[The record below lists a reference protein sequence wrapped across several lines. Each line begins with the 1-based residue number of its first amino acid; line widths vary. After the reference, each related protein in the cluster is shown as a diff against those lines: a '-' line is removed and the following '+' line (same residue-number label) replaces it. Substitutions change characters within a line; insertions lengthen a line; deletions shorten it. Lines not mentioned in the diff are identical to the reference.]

1 MDVARPRCEAAEI
14 TGSLLRPPAANPKEA
29 NAMSSSGEQT
39 LAPDKQR
46 TDGEEEGGDPPDGGG
61 IYIGGTGKRE
71 GKEGGK
77 GIENKKLPITADRNP
92 YTYPLY
98 PILVVILLDFLFFF
112 LDEGGRPRFYYDSNG
127 FGNQLL

>member
-1 MDVARPRCEAAEI
+1 M
-14 TGSLLRPPAANPKEA
+14 EA
-29 NAMSSSGEQT
+29 N
-39 LAPDKQR
+39 
-46 TDGEEEGGDPPDGGG
+46 GGG

-112 LDEGGRPRFYYDSNG
+112 FGWGRKAAFLLRLERFWKSIALRN
-127 FGNQLL
+127 LL

>member
-1 MDVARPRCEAAEI
+1 M
-14 TGSLLRPPAANPKEA
+14 EA
-29 NAMSSSGEQT
+29 N
-39 LAPDKQR
+39 
-46 TDGEEEGGDPPDGGG
+46 GGG

-77 GIENKKLPITADRNP
+77 GIENKKLPIIADRNP